1 MGNVSNFYLGRDETE
16 KYSSDYVEVDGVKQ
30 TTDFGKYTLSINRA
44 RILGGYLFTFND
56 GMIASY
62 KILDANIEAQSP
74 KTVLNVYVERVFAHL
89 TKTSP
94 YFTKVDL

>member
-1 MGNVSNFYLGRDETE
+1 MGDVSNFYLGRDETE
-16 KYSSDYVEVDGVKQ
+16 KYSNDYVEVDGVKQ
-30 TTDFGKYTLSINRA
+30 TTDFGKYALSINRA

-74 KTVLNVYVERVFAHL
+74 KTVP
-89 TKTSP
+89 T
-94 YFTKVDL
+94 FTLKECLRI